1 VGVVHALQ
9 EALRLMTEEGPENIF
24 ARHAAIGERVR
35 TGMQSLGLE
44 LFAEQTAASNTVT
57 AVRTPE
63 GIDTAS
69 LIKALRQRRVVV
81 ANGQDWLKGSIFR
94 IGHMGWVHERDID
107 TLVGALEVTL
117 NESRLE
123 QAV

>member
-1 VGVVHALQ
+1 
-9 EALRLMTEEGPENIF
+9 
-24 ARHAAIGERVR
+24 VR
-35 TGMQSLGLE
+35 TGLQALGLE
-44 LFAEQTAASNTVT
+44 LFAEPTAASNTVT

-63 GIDTAS
+63 GIDTS
-69 LIKALRQRRVVV
+69 TLIKALRQRRVVV

-107 TLVGALEVTL
+107 ALIAALEATL
-117 NESRLE
+117 DESRLE